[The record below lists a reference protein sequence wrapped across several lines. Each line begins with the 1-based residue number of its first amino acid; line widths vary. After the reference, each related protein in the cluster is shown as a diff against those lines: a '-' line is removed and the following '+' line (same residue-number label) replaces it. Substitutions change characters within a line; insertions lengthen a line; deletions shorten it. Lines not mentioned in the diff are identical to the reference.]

1 MYNILYKT
9 EKLVKMYKNSERG
22 VNMHFLHIY
31 KSAQQKS
38 SPKVPEF
45 CSADSTAEES
55 PNPSGLAF

>member
-1 MYNILYKT
+1 
-9 EKLVKMYKNSERG
+9 MYKNSERG
-22 VNMHFLHIY
+22 INMHFLHIY